1 QTYQIQVG
9 EFFTGNFNYLTF
21 INDHDNG
28 DKNAVSL
35 YRNLRLYEE
44 GQKVTPVEVESPANP
59 PVEPPTTPTVEPP
72 TNPPVETP
80 TTSANIIN
88 FEESNFTSYA
98 GQDKNS
104 IFTISDNKQEIKIEN
119 NGWKKFAYDYQ
130 VTEKTILEFDF
141 QSDIRGE
148 IQAIGF
154 DTDDKLGG
162 SDKKR
167 IFQLEGKDK
176 FGISNFKQDVTG
188 KGWQTY
194 QIQVGE
200 FFTGNFN
207 YLTFINDHDN
217 GDKNAVSKFRNLKIY
232 EGNNTQFS
240 KTVNQDNLDSDL
252 LLTVNH
258 STNNFNISSYGGI
271 TQDKAKL
278 SISDD
283 KTEVELEGNGW
294 KKLDIEHYHV
304 TEKTVLKF
312 EFQTDTEA
320 EIQGIG
326 FDNDDIISG
335 GDKNHLFQ
343 VSGTQDWGIELED
356 N

>member
-1 QTYQIQVG
+1 
-9 EFFTGNFNYLTF
+9 
-21 INDHDNG
+21 
-28 DKNAVSL
+28 
-35 YRNLRLYEE
+35 
-44 GQKVTPVEVESPANP
+44 
-59 PVEPPTTPTVEPP
+59 
-72 TNPPVETP
+72 
-80 TTSANIIN
+80 
-88 FEESNFTSYA
+88 
-98 GQDKNS
+98 
-104 IFTISDNKQEIKIEN
+104 
-119 NGWKKFAYDYQ
+119 
-130 VTEKTILEFDF
+130 DF

-154 DTDDKLGG
+154 DTDDKLVG

-176 FGISNFKQDVTG
+176 FGIGDFKEDVTG
-188 KGWQTY
+188 QGWKTY
-194 QIQVGE
+194 QIEVGE

-252 LLTVNH
+252 LLTVND

-278 SISDD
+278 SISED
-283 KTEVELEGNGW
+283 KTEVELKGDGW
-294 KKLDIEHYHV
+294 KKLDIDNYNV
-304 TEKTVLKF
+304 TENTVLKF

-343 VSGTQDWGIELED
+343 VFGTQDWGIELED
-356 N
+356 NYTLGSGWKTYEIKVGEYITGEFDYLTLANDHDQSNSISTSQFRNISLSEM